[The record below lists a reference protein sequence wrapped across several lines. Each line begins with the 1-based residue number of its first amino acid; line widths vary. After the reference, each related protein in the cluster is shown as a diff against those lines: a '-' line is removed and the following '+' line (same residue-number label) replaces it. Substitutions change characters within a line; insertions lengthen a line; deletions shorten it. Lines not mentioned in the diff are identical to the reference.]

1 MNLQQ
6 KLGLAII
13 KLRKEKGLSQEKFA
27 LEADVDRR
35 YMSDLE
41 NGKRNPSL
49 EIIEK
54 IANRLEI
61 SISKLFLEV
70 EKFAE

>member
-27 LEADVDRR
+27 LEADIDRR

-61 SISKLFLEV
+61 SISELFFEV
-70 EKFAE
+70 EKFA

>member
-54 IANRLEI
+54 IANRLEV
-61 SISKLFLEV
+61 SISELFLEV
-70 EKFAE
+70 EKFTE

>member
-54 IANRLEI
+54 IANRLEMPI
-61 SISKLFLEV
+61 SELFSEV
-70 EKFAE
+70 EKI

>member
-61 SISKLFLEV
+61 SISELFFEV

>member
-61 SISKLFLEV
+61 SISELFFEV
-70 EKFAE
+70 EKI

>member
-54 IANRLEI
+54 IANRLEV
-61 SISKLFLEV
+61 SISELFLEV

>member
-61 SISKLFLEV
+61 SISELFFEV
-70 EKFAE
+70 EKFA

>member
-54 IANRLEI
+54 IANKLEI
-61 SISKLFLEV
+61 PISKLFLEV

>member
-54 IANRLEI
+54 IANRLEMPI
-61 SISKLFLEV
+61 SELFLEV
-70 EKFAE
+70 EKFA